1 MKISVQEL
9 GFAYDGQQVLD
20 DISLEVGEG
29 EILALVGPNG
39 SGKTTLLRNL
49 SGVLRPKAGAVYLD
63 FKELGR
69 FSPRELARHLAAVE
83 QERRVGFDFTVREL
97 VELGRLPYLGRLE
110 RLGPRDHE
118 AVRRAMKLTHV
129 EEFAERPI
137 SKLSGGE
144 RQRVFLAIALAQ
156 EPQILLLDEPTAH
169 LDVKYQL
176 ELMQI
181 IEGQARAGLMVVM
194 ALHDLNLAAAFAH
207 RIVLMAGGRV
217 VASGTPGEVLTPK
230 RLRAVFGVEAVV
242 RENPITGGVYVHFL
256 PSRST
261 PTDKKGRVLVIG
273 GGGAAAEILPHLA
286 AKYQVSVGVVSPL
299 DSDYQ
304 AARQLGLEVID
315 EAPFAPVS
323 EEARRRLC
331 QKLSQADAVVV
342 CPTWFSPGNLK
353 VLEVLDEK
361 VKAKTKIFILDPKT
375 LQEHDFTGGKASQV
389 VERLLAAGAVKVE
402 AGRLAQLD
410 LLQEGPKDGGQPPS

>member
-1 MKISVQEL
+1 M
-9 GFAYDGQQVLD
+9 
-20 DISLEVGEG
+20 
-29 EILALVGPNG
+29 
-39 SGKTTLLRNL
+39 
-49 SGVLRPKAGAVYLD
+49 
-63 FKELGR
+63 
-69 FSPRELARHLAAVE
+69 
-83 QERRVGFDFTVREL
+83 
-97 VELGRLPYLGRLE
+97 
-110 RLGPRDHE
+110 
-118 AVRRAMKLTHV
+118 
-129 EEFAERPI
+129 
-137 SKLSGGE
+137 
-144 RQRVFLAIALAQ
+144 
-156 EPQILLLDEPTAH
+156 
-169 LDVKYQL
+169 
-176 ELMQI
+176 
-181 IEGQARAGLMVVM
+181 
-194 ALHDLNLAAAFAH
+194 
-207 RIVLMAGGRV
+207 
-217 VASGTPGEVLTPK
+217 ASGTPGEVLTPK

-256 PSRST
+256 PPRPT

-342 CPTWFSPGNLK
+342 CPTWFSLGNLK

>member
-9 GFAYDGQQVLD
+9 GFAYEEREVLK
-20 DISLEVGEG
+20 DISLEVGKG

-39 SGKTTLLRNL
+39 SGKTTLLRNI

-63 FKELGR
+63 FKELGK
-69 FSPRELARHLAAVE
+69 FNPRELAQHLAAVE

-118 AVRRAMKLTHV
+118 VVRRAMKLTHV

-169 LDVKYQL
+169 LDVKHQL

-181 IEGQARAGLMVVM
+181 IGGQAQAGLTVVM
-194 ALHDLNLAAAFAH
+194 ALHDINLAAAFAH

-230 RLRAVFGVEAVV
+230 RLRAVFGVEAMV
-242 RENPITGGVYVHFL
+242 RKRPATGGVYIHFL
-256 PSRST
+256 PPRPT

-286 AKYQVSVGVVSPL
+286 AKYQVSVGVLSPL

-304 AARQLGLEVID
+304 VAAQLGLEVID

-323 EEARRRLC
+323 EEACRRLC
-331 QKLSQADAVVV
+331 QKLFQADAVVV
-342 CPTWFSPGNLK
+342 CPTWFGPGNLR
-353 VLEVLDEK
+353 VLEALGEK
-361 VKAKTKIFILDPKT
+361 VKTKTRIFVLDPQR
-375 LQEHDFTGGKASQV
+375 LRERDFTGGRV
-389 VERLLAAGAVKVE
+389 TRLVEGLLAAGAVKLE
-402 AGRLAQLD
+402 AGHLAKLD
-410 LLQEGPKDGGQPPS
+410 LLQTGPKDGRQPPS